1 MAGNS
6 NFYAE
11 KNIDLGKVHRDA
23 TSKSSM
29 QRRNLTHLRRQ
40 KKQKNKKT
48 RHNFFVYVL
57 SRVTIYILYNY
68 MYIII

>member
-11 KNIDLGKVHRDA
+11 KNFDLRKVHKDA
-23 TSKSSM
+23 HVEEVISNAASLRITA
-29 QRRNLTHLRRQ
+29 LRRQ

-57 SRVTIYILYNY
+57 LRVTIYI
-68 MYIII
+68 